1 MKQKNIHFSTSA
13 LFSNLQIF
21 KSSNFYSITLIA
33 FCLLPISLSAQTLD
47 SLSLSA
53 VLKQVLTNYP
63 AIKKSEQELN
73 AADARINLAKSGHLP
88 DITINSTYAHIGPLS
103 SLNVPDLGT
112 FSLYPADNYSASL
125 DYRQSIYDFGRTAKN
140 VAYENKNKEIVNLST
155 DQLRQKLSLSV
166 INVYYSIVFL
176 QEAIR
181 IKDEQLSTLNEHLQF
196 VEKKKATGSATQY
209 EVLTTKVRIS
219 TVENQKTDLQTVLK
233 VQICQLNSL
242 LGQPEKTT
250 IVLRKELQ
258 AIQLINSTDSL
269 IALAGQK
276 RKELKAAKEKTALSE
291 LHYKQVSAENNPAFN
306 FIATGGIKNGYIPD
320 IIEGRLNYSVGLGIK
335 IPVYDASRTKYN
347 LQKVKAEIESNKE
360 DFELTRRNI
369 INEVVESQVNMQ
381 SALQKI
387 TQSELQLR
395 QAQQAY
401 ALAETSFKSGV
412 ITNLELLD
420 NSTSL
425 SEVGLSVLKS
435 KIDYSLSLLK
445 LKISIGEQIY

>member
-1 MKQKNIHFSTSA
+1 MKRLILIIFLSAILSGVNSLMAQTHSTIDS
-13 LFSNLQIF
+13 
-21 KSSNFYSITLIA
+21 
-33 FCLLPISLSAQTLD
+33 ISLGNI
-47 SLSLSA
+47 
-53 VLKQVLTNYP
+53 LKQAITNYP
-63 AIKKSEQELN
+63 AIKKNEQELN
-73 AADARINLAKSGHLP
+73 AADARVNLAKSGYLP
-88 DITINSTYAHIGPLS
+88 DININSNYAHIGPLS
-103 SLNVPDLGT
+103 SLNVPGLGN

-140 VAYENKNKEIVNLST
+140 VAFENQNKEIVNLST
-155 DQLRQKLSLSV
+155 EQLKQKLSLTV

-181 IKDEQLSTLNEHLQF
+181 IKDGQLNTLNEHLQF

-219 TVENQKTDLQTVLK
+219 TVENQKTDLQTLLK
-233 VQICQLNSL
+233 VQICQINSL
-242 LGQPEKTT
+242 LGQPEKTA
-250 IVLRKELQ
+250 ILLRKELQ
-258 AIQLINSTDSL
+258 PIQFINSTDSL
-269 IALAGQK
+269 IVVAAQK
-276 RKELKAAKEKTALSE
+276 RKEMKTAQERTTLSE
-291 LHYKQVSAENNPAFN
+291 LHYKVVSAENNPAFN
-306 FIATGGIKNGYIPD
+306 FIASGGVKNGYIPD
-320 IIEGRLNYSVGLGIK
+320 INEGRLNYAVGVGVK

-347 LQKVKAEIESNKE
+347 LQKVKAEIQSNKE
-360 DFELTRRNI
+360 DMELTRRNI
-369 INEVVESQVNMQ
+369 VNEVVESQANMQ

-387 TQSELQLR
+387 AQSELQLQ
-395 QAQQAY
+395 QAQQAF